1 MPPIMATTPRELGVG
16 ESRLDDRAPSRAWR
30 PGGPTPTMGFVAAL
44 TLLAGVGVGHM
55 VAPERSLEG
64 IPDDPNLARARR
76 LMSGRLPNAGGGL
89 RFQTALAGE
98 AVVADPGAGALAQ
111 AEEWARAALAR
122 RPDDLRIQCAVAAFD
137 LARQRYERAERR
149 YRALCDRVP
158 GYGEARLGLGVAL
171 ARQAEATGEQARA
184 RRLTLAAVA
193 QFAAVSPEDPVYLA
207 ALYDRALLLR
217 RAGREA
223 EARRWAR
230 EYVARDPGSAW
241 ARSLTA
247 GDAEDRPVRGAR

>member
-1 MPPIMATTPRELGVG
+1 MPPIMVTTPHPLGVG
-16 ESRLDDRAPSRAWR
+16 RSRLDRGPSRALRLGR
-30 PGGPTPTMGFVAAL
+30 PSPAFGFVAAL
-44 TLLAGVGVGHM
+44 TLLASVGVGHL

-64 IPDDPNLARARR
+64 IPDDPGLAQARR
-76 LMSGRLPNAGGGL
+76 LMAGRLPNAAGGL

-98 AVVADPGAGALAQ
+98 AVVADQDPGALAQ
-111 AEEWARAALAR
+111 AEEWARSALAR
-122 RPDDLRIQCAVAAFD
+122 RPDDVRTQCAVAAFD

-158 GYGEARLGLGVAL
+158 GYGEARLGLGMAL
-171 ARQAEATGEQARA
+171 ARQAEATGQEARA
-184 RRLTLAAVA
+184 RRLTLAAIA

-230 EYVARDPGSAW
+230 AYLALDPGSAW
-241 ARSLTA
+241 ARSLDTGLA
-247 GDAEDRPVRGAR
+247 QDRPGRGAR